1 MAEDGQPG
9 GAVRRP
15 EPRSFSSSEAG
26 ELARAVVHHDPDTP
40 QAELLVPE
48 DAAAAAAGVRELAIQ
63 LQRLPPSIRAALKR
77 ASESA
82 GYLSDDRLQG
92 IAELIQN
99 ADDLGATEALLAIDV
114 FNARLLFSH
123 NGAGLTLHDIWALAI
138 PWLSLKVSDAELL
151 GRYGIGLSTLHSL
164 SEVLEVTE
172 GHFHV
177 RLDSKTIANLEM
189 TFQRPGHFGTQGGTV
204 FAVPFAPSAVAAEDI
219 AAWLTRWGEPG
230 LVFLRSLSTITLI
243 DEAGEAITRLH
254 IEPGPDEEL
263 RLAHGTA
270 LRRTVTASDGRQWAV
285 YVRQAPTL
293 EGVTRAGKAQGPLTP
308 VACAFPQFAGDVGHL
323 HVGLPVRPIGL
334 PFRVLAQFD
343 PLATRRDIADTGWNL
358 GLVPILSDLWQDAA
372 LDLFGR
378 TPSLAWGAVP
388 LNSEF
393 AADEPTTGRLR
404 DAIAAHLLTSAR
416 RAFADALRLDG
427 GEGPLPLADL
437 AYEAPEL
444 SDLLSPGDVSQLS
457 GRKGAVARAAR
468 SPDDRWRRALDDLRE
483 LGAETPQLVDA
494 ASTLP
499 LLNDESR
506 PPDFVADLVA
516 IAVKKD
522 LADELMT
529 YPCLVLE
536 DGSRATPSER
546 GGLDALLPAD
556 SGPLWAM
563 LDIGSRLHPAFGA
576 STGWKVVRDW
586 LREARLLRVD
596 AVDADALAV
605 LSQAGRSGE
614 RLAQPLTD
622 QQLDAIRRALEHVD
636 EAARP
641 RLGEGIGQAVE
652 LDATTYDASGT
663 RIATHARPCD
673 AYIIE
678 RETASWTI
686 AAART
691 AGLVWLH
698 RRYSIV
704 LRTARGRE
712 GIASQ
717 RLFRLLGA
725 ETAPRI
731 KSHPQNYKRY
741 AHDPPGVPR
750 YTPGSPAR
758 RDRLLAERQATY
770 TVEDWLAP
778 DLDAVLTNISKEKGV
793 QERRRRAVAVLAALS
808 RAWDRLDDYTTVHA
822 ADDYHTWRDRGRVEA
837 WWISS
842 AASIPWLTSEQGT
855 AATPD
860 SLSIKSAANVAL
872 HGDDPTFYLDQTLDT
887 DHYREI
893 LATLGVAGDPNVGE
907 LIQKLEQVRDE
918 TPDDPAAAQDLA
930 APLYQAAAAHVRG
943 SRLGQMTEIAARG
956 RFSRDSG
963 LIATNVGW
971 RRPSVVLAGP
981 AIFGDM
987 RNFVPAV
994 SDTEPLWKLLAIN
1007 KPTFGEARG
1016 VLGDL
1021 ARQKRKL
1028 DTTGQMIMLEA
1039 LRLLTAASHEELA
1052 HLGQLRRA
1060 AVWVGD
1066 RWMAKRPVYAIS
1078 NPLIGEALKD
1088 RLPIWAPGGALS
1100 QFERLIESYGL
1111 TRLDYPQGQVLEV
1124 ETAIYDPDLS
1134 LVFSRAVDNLQADLA
1149 LSDPSAEVSITLSW
1163 EALTDFQVAVL
1174 PHLRVRLVEEARGTD
1189 ETVSLDAW
1197 LDPATETLY
1206 VTDEIAAARPRAG
1219 GYAIAAVF
1227 TEDSRRISHDWV
1239 AAWSAAAEGFQ
1250 AEQLTTARRLEAE
1263 QKKERDD
1270 AVEQRLRDMSE
1281 RSKAR
1286 RKGKGTKSTGSPA
1299 GGQNDAAPPA
1309 AKLRPARLLIDPDE
1323 LELRNDDGEL
1333 VGGQEPSGGG
1343 RPAPTPSG
1351 RLRHPDATRPY
1362 QPSTGRP
1369 GPQNYTDD
1377 ERQSA
1382 GMRLV
1387 RRVLGGDEQE
1397 IVDIRHQYNVGADAV
1412 DQLRNFYE
1420 LKVQSGPIPDEISL
1434 TRSEFL
1440 RAQETD
1446 DWFLVVVGNVERGEA
1461 DPEVRIIPDA
1471 LSQLT
1476 MKPPGPMTIAGVR
1489 SAKALRYTFRRP
1501 EPEVADEQG
1510 S

>member
-1 MAEDGQPG
+1 
-9 GAVRRP
+9 
-15 EPRSFSSSEAG
+15 
-26 ELARAVVHHDPDTP
+26 
-40 QAELLVPE
+40 
-48 DAAAAAAGVRELAIQ
+48 
-63 LQRLPPSIRAALKR
+63 
-77 ASESA
+77 
-82 GYLSDDRLQG
+82 
-92 IAELIQN
+92 
-99 ADDLGATEALLAIDV
+99 
-114 FNARLLFSH
+114 
-123 NGAGLTLHDIWALAI
+123 
-138 PWLSLKVSDAELL
+138 
-151 GRYGIGLSTLHSL
+151 
-164 SEVLEVTE
+164 
-172 GHFHV
+172 
-177 RLDSKTIANLEM
+177 
-189 TFQRPGHFGTQGGTV
+189 
-204 FAVPFAPSAVAAEDI
+204 
-219 AAWLTRWGEPG
+219 
-230 LVFLRSLSTITLI
+230 
-243 DEAGEAITRLH
+243 
-254 IEPGPDEEL
+254 
-263 RLAHGTA
+263 
-270 LRRTVTASDGRQWAV
+270 
-285 YVRQAPTL
+285 
-293 EGVTRAGKAQGPLTP
+293 
-308 VACAFPQFAGDVGHL
+308 
-323 HVGLPVRPIGL
+323 
-334 PFRVLAQFD
+334 
-343 PLATRRDIADTGWNL
+343 
-358 GLVPILSDLWQDAA
+358 
-372 LDLFGR
+372 
-378 TPSLAWGAVP
+378 
-388 LNSEF
+388 
-393 AADEPTTGRLR
+393 
-404 DAIAAHLLTSAR
+404 
-416 RAFADALRLDG
+416 
-427 GEGPLPLADL
+427 
-437 AYEAPEL
+437 
-444 SDLLSPGDVSQLS
+444 
-457 GRKGAVARAAR
+457 
-468 SPDDRWRRALDDLRE
+468 
-483 LGAETPQLVDA
+483 
-494 ASTLP
+494 
-499 LLNDESR
+499 
-506 PPDFVADLVA
+506 
-516 IAVKKD
+516 
-522 LADELMT
+522 
-529 YPCLVLE
+529 
-536 DGSRATPSER
+536 
-546 GGLDALLPAD
+546 
-556 SGPLWAM
+556 
-563 LDIGSRLHPAFGA
+563 
-576 STGWKVVRDW
+576 
-586 LREARLLRVD
+586 
-596 AVDADALAV
+596 
-605 LSQAGRSGE
+605 
-614 RLAQPLTD
+614 
-622 QQLDAIRRALEHVD
+622 
-636 EAARP
+636 
-641 RLGEGIGQAVE
+641 
-652 LDATTYDASGT
+652 
-663 RIATHARPCD
+663 
-673 AYIIE
+673 
-678 RETASWTI
+678 
-686 AAART
+686 
-691 AGLVWLH
+691 VWLH

-704 LRTARGRE
+704 LRTDRGRE

-741 AHDPPGVPR
+741 AYDPPGVKR
-750 YTPGSPAR
+750 YAPGSPAR

-793 QERRRRAVAVLAALS
+793 HERRRRAVAVLAALS
-808 RAWDRLDDYTTVHA
+808 RAWDRLDDYTTVRA
-822 ADDYHTWRDRGRVEA
+822 AEAYHTWRDRGRVEA

-860 SLSIKSAANVAL
+860 GLSIKSAANVAL
-872 HGDDPTFYLDQTLDT
+872 HGDDPTLYLDQALDT

-907 LIQKLEQVRDE
+907 LIQKLEQVRDD

-943 SRLGQMTEIAARG
+943 SRLGQMTEIAARS

-1021 ARQKRKL
+1021 ARQQRKL

-1039 LRLLTAASHEELA
+1039 LRLLTAASREELA

-1066 RWMAKRPVYAIS
+1066 RWMTKRPVYAIS

-1111 TRLDYPQGQVLEV
+1111 TRLDYPQGQVLDV
-1124 ETAIYDPDLS
+1124 ETATYDPDLS

-1149 LSDPSAEVSITLSW
+1149 LSDPSAEMSITLSW
-1163 EALTDFQVAVL
+1163 EALADFRVAVL
-1174 PHLRVRLVEEARGTD
+1174 PDLRVRLVEEARGTD

-1197 LDPATETLY
+1197 LAPATETLY
-1206 VTDEIAAARPRAG
+1206 VTDESAAARPRAG

-1227 TEDSRRISHDWV
+1227 TEDSRRISHDWA
-1239 AAWSAAAEGFQ
+1239 AAWSAGAEGFQ

-1263 QKKERDD
+1263 QKQERDD

-1286 RKGKGTKSTGSPA
+1286 RKGKGTKRTASPA
-1299 GGQNDAAPPA
+1299 GGQNDATPPA
-1309 AKLRPARLLIDPDE
+1309 AKPRPARLLIDPDE

-1343 RPAPTPSG
+1343 SPAPTPSG

-1369 GPQNYTDD
+1369 GPHNYTDE

-1382 GMRLV
+1382 GIRLV

-1397 IVDIRHQYNVGADAV
+1397 IVDIRHQHNVGADAV

-1420 LKVQSGPIPDEISL
+1420 LKVQSGPIPNEISL
-1434 TRSEFL
+1434 TRAEFL

-1471 LSQLT
+1471 LRQLT
-1476 MKPPGPMTIAGVR
+1476 MKPPGPMTVAGVR

-1501 EPEVADEQG
+1501 EPEAAGEQG
-1510 S
+1510 P